1 MNKYFFPITR
11 SNIFLFL
18 AVWLML
24 AFPLGLYT
32 LLVGPSKWLAAA
44 ALQHNWSDSL
54 SNGLQKGAI
63 LLWIVV
69 SFVLAVLT
77 IRLFLKLKI
86 ISRSILFSM
95 LVLIFGVSVYLFAF
109 HPEIYIKWSGAA
121 MVSESHKTTGAAGNE
136 IEFTIGSY
144 PDANKIVQLK
154 KEGYTAI
161 ITLMSELVVPAEP
174 KLLHEETEHTAKAGM
189 QLIHIPMLP
198 WVSNNEKALEQIR
211 QLVKTGHGKYYV
223 HCYLG
228 RDRVNIFRKMIA
240 DSAPKVRLQANTSTR
255 KIEDLVRFERGNY
268 YRINEKIYLT
278 PFPTDDEFMGYIVN
292 GNFKSVVCLLD
303 ENDPED
309 KPWVEREKKILR
321 TYNVSFVNIPYKN
334 AADTKALRKL
344 IDSISHIASPMVI
357 HAFKSDSQSIARIRK
372 ELNNLKI

>member
-18 AVWLML
+18 SLWLML

-44 ALQHNWSDSL
+44 ALQHNWSESL
-54 SNGLQKGAI
+54 SNGLQKGVI

-69 SFVLAVLT
+69 SFALAVVVT
-77 IRLFLKLKI
+77 ILFLKIK
-86 ISRSILFSM
+86 RMPRFVLFT
-95 LVLIFGVSVYLFAF
+95 VLFVVFGTSVYLFAF
-109 HPEIYIKWSGAA
+109 HPEVYIKWSGTA
-121 MVSESHKTTGAAGNE
+121 MVSESQKTTGAAGNE

-144 PDANKIVQLK
+144 PDADKIVQLK

-174 KLLHEETEHTAKAGM
+174 KLLYEEREHTAKAGM

-228 RDRVNIFRKMIA
+228 RDRVNVFRKMIA
-240 DSAPKVRLQANTSTR
+240 DSSPKVKLQANTSTR
-255 KIEDLVRFERGNY
+255 KIEELTRFERGNY

-303 ENDPED
+303 ENNPED
-309 KPWVEREKKILR
+309 KPWIEREKKILK

-344 IDSISHIASPMVI
+344 IDSIPHIASPMII
-357 HAFKSDSQSIARIRK
+357 HAFRSDSQSLARIRK